1 MKIFK
6 TKKEVFEYIKENYK
20 DAETILIKGST
31 AQGKIKEFSDIDVEF
46 YQDKSAKPEYE
57 LVLVEDK
64 IVLISA
70 YPYKMG
76 KGIEKIPDNVLV
88 LKGDYCEQID
98 IQKKYTEEE
107 RAVRDNQMFLDF
119 LFKYLRTRDKK
130 YLEIVKKYL
139 KLK

>member
-20 DAETILIKGST
+20 DAEAILIKGST

-64 IVLISA
+64 LVLISA